1 MDKNTDDLQP
11 ESQKELLNQ
20 VKTHVEQIK
29 KMHNEMQLML
39 ETCQNIKKEFD
50 AVQQEKVQ
58 ERMLKLASK
67 AAKKAAKKSIAKAK
81 IKERLYRTDNEGHS
95 EE

>member
-1 MDKNTDDLQP
+1 MDKDTDGIP
-11 ESQKELLNQ
+11 ESQKELLKQ
-20 VKTHVEQIK
+20 VKVQAEQIK
-29 KMHNEMQLML
+29 KMHSEMQLML
-39 ETCQNIKKEFD
+39 ETCQSIKKEFD

-81 IKERLYRTDNEGHS
+81 IKDRLYRNDNEGDS